1 MADRRAPGKRLDQT
15 MIDHGLTD
23 SLERAR
29 ALIMAGQ
36 VKMDGRTAIAP
47 GARVPP
53 ECALHLDPGPK
64 YIGRGGIKLAAAL
77 DQFRLN
83 VNGVVALDVG
93 ASTGGFT
100 DCLLQHG
107 AARVYAL
114 DVGYGQLDYRLRQ
127 DSRVTV
133 MERVNARYPFPLPE
147 MVDLITVDVS
157 FISVTKPLPSLT
169 EHLKENGHILLLVK
183 PQFEA
188 RRNEVGRGGVIR
200 DPRIHARVLARTI
213 AWAVSSGFRIRGL
226 TSSPIT
232 GSRGNREFFVLLSP
246 PDRERL
252 SSQEFSTEYP
262 RNG

>member
-1 MADRRAPGKRLDQT
+1 MAGRRSPGKRLDQT
-15 MIDHGLTD
+15 LIDYGLTD

-36 VKMDGRTAIAP
+36 VKVDGQPATAP
-47 GARVPP
+47 GERVPS
-53 ECALHLDPGPK
+53 ESAVYLEPGPE

-77 DQFRLN
+77 DHFQLT
-83 VNGVVALDVG
+83 VDGAVALDVG

-100 DCLLQHG
+100 DCLLKHG

-213 AWAVSSGFRIRGL
+213 AWAVSGRYRLVGL
-226 TSSPIT
+226 TPSPIT

-246 PDRERL
+246 PNRERL
-252 SSQEFSTEYP
+252 SSQEFSTENP